1 VGPEIDDPYN
11 YGAMTGRLLTEADLA
26 SFRANLVLKDY
37 GLVVAHRRG
46 DNPRSIIFRFAIRR
60 SNLGLTTERYIHWN
74 AAPRP
79 TQWYELLASGHTDG
93 DLALIRETV
102 HSLLSQIWT
111 LTRTEWL
118 NTHGYW
124 MLHRVGTYRVIYTGT
139 RDLAVESPTDART
152 EFREQRGETSASIM
166 TSYPK
171 LWDMAQ
177 LLAAQY
183 RARWR
188 ALFPEAEAQWVDN

>member
-1 VGPEIDDPYN
+1 
-11 YGAMTGRLLTEADLA
+11 
-26 SFRANLVLKDY
+26 
-37 GLVVAHRRG
+37 
-46 DNPRSIIFRFAIRR
+46 
-60 SNLGLTTERYIHWN
+60 
-74 AAPRP
+74 
-79 TQWYELLASGHTDG
+79 
-93 DLALIRETV
+93 
-102 HSLLSQIWT
+102 
-111 LTRTEWL
+111 
-118 NTHGYW
+118 

-183 RARWR
+183 RASWR
-188 ALFPEAEAQWVDN
+188 ALFPEAEAQWADN